1 MFGRRKPFETASRNE
16 SSATGGWKG
25 DPPATES
32 RGPTLVTDKTSPEA
46 DGKLHKTTPEPT
58 KGPDMSTQP
67 SSKPPSSGYVP
78 EIPRRAA
85 VDNLGGSPAR
95 RPAQRTNIES
105 KRLLVGKDISLSGE
119 ITACD
124 VLVVEGTVE
133 ATLEKSQVLEV
144 TDTGTFRGKV
154 QIEEAVI
161 AGLFEG
167 TLTARE
173 KLTIKGTGRIIGTV
187 RFGQLE
193 VELGGVIKGD
203 TGPLDEPV
211 PAVQDGQSSDLR
223 ETMAE

>member
-1 MFGRRKPFETASRNE
+1 MFGRRKPIESASRSE
-16 SSATGGWKG
+16 SSVSGDWKSG
-25 DPPATES
+25 KSVDGK
-32 RGPTLVTDKTSPEA
+32 GPTLVADNAAAGPNSSPDKP
-46 DGKLHKTTPEPT
+46 TPETT
-58 KGPDMSTQP
+58 KGAEMSSQMP
-67 SSKPPSSGYVP
+67 HKPLSGGVVP

-85 VDNLGGSPAR
+85 VDNLAGSPAR
-95 RPAQRTNIES
+95 KPTPRANVEN
-105 KRLLVGKDISLSGE
+105 KRLLVGRDISLAGE

-124 VLVVEGTVE
+124 ILVVEGTVQ
-133 ATLEKSQVLEV
+133 ATLEQSQMLEV
-144 TDTGTFRGKV
+144 TDSGTFRGKV

-173 KLTIKGTGRIIGTV
+173 KLTIKGTGKIIGTV

-203 TGPLDEPV
+203 IGPLDQPIADAEAPK
-211 PAVQDGQSSDLR
+211 ALK

>member
-1 MFGRRKPFETASRNE
+1 MFGRRKPIESPTRNDP
-16 SSATGGWKG
+16 SGSTGWTSDNPTG
-25 DPPATES
+25 DTK
-32 RGPTLVTDKTSPEA
+32 GPTLVSSNAPPVSDGTPDNTSPDNA
-46 DGKLHKTTPEPT
+46 
-58 KGPDMSTQP
+58 KGATMSTQP
-67 SSKPPSSGYVP
+67 SSKPSTGSYVP

-85 VDNLGGSPAR
+85 ADHLPSSQPR
-95 RPAQRTNIES
+95 RPTPRSNIES

-133 ATLEKSQVLEV
+133 ASLEQSQMLEV
-144 TDTGTFRGKV
+144 TDSGTFRGKV

-173 KLTIKGTGRIIGTV
+173 KLTVKGTGRIIGTV

-203 TGPLDEPV
+203 TGPLE
-211 PAVQDGQSSDLR
+211 
-223 ETMAE
+223 ETTAEVKDIKTTGTE

>member
-1 MFGRRKPFETASRNE
+1 MFGRRKPIESASRTE
-16 SSATGGWKG
+16 SSVSGDWKAG
-25 DPPATES
+25 KAADGK
-32 RGPTLVTDKTSPEA
+32 GPTLVADNAAAGSQTSP
-46 DGKLHKTTPEPT
+46 DQPTPETT
-58 KGPDMSTQP
+58 KGPEMSSQIP
-67 SSKPPSSGYVP
+67 SKPLSGGVVP

-85 VDNLGGSPAR
+85 VDNLAGSPAR
-95 RPAQRTNIES
+95 RPTPRANVEN
-105 KRLLVGKDISLSGE
+105 KRLLVGRDISLAGE

-124 VLVVEGTVE
+124 ILVVEGTVQ
-133 ATLEKSQVLEV
+133 ATLEQSQMLEV
-144 TDTGTFRGKV
+144 TDSGTFRGKV

-173 KLTIKGTGRIIGTV
+173 KLTIKGTGKIIGTV

-203 TGPLDEPV
+203 IGPLDQPIQQAEGPKE
-211 PAVQDGQSSDLR
+211 LK

>member
-1 MFGRRKPFETASRNE
+1 MFGRRKPIESASRNE
-16 SSATGGWKG
+16 SSLGGGWK
-25 DPPATES
+25 PNPTAAETK
-32 RGPTLVTDKTSPEA
+32 GPTLVA
-46 DGKLHKTTPEPT
+46 DNAVAGSEPSTGTPTPETT
-58 KGPDMSTQP
+58 KGPDMSTQTT
-67 SSKPPSSGYVP
+67 SKPPSGGIVP

-85 VDNLGGSPAR
+85 VDNLTGAPAR
-95 RPAQRTNIES
+95 RPTPRSNVES
-105 KRLLVGKDISLSGE
+105 KRLLVGRDISLAGE

-133 ATLEKSQVLEV
+133 ATLDNSQMLEV
-144 TDTGTFRGKV
+144 ADSGTFRGKV

-173 KLTIKGTGRIIGTV
+173 KLTVKSTGRIVGTV

-203 TGPLDEPV
+203 TGPIEEPV
-211 PAVQDGQSSDLR
+211 KGAAADAK

>member
-1 MFGRRKPFETASRNE
+1 MFGRRKPIESASRNE
-16 SSATGGWKG
+16 ASLAGGWKAG
-25 DPPATES
+25 PAEAK
-32 RGPTLVTDKTSPEA
+32 GPTLVSDNAAAGLDSSPDKP
-46 DGKLHKTTPEPT
+46 TPETT

-67 SSKPPSSGYVP
+67 TSKPPSGGIVP

-85 VDNLGGSPAR
+85 VDNIAGTPVRKPTPRA
-95 RPAQRTNIES
+95 NVES
-105 KRLLVGKDISLSGE
+105 KRLLVGRDISLAGE

-133 ATLEKSQVLEV
+133 ATLEQSQMLEV
-144 TDTGTFRGKV
+144 TDSGTFRGKV

-167 TLTARE
+167 TLTARD
-173 KLTIKGTGRIIGTV
+173 KLTVKSTGRIIGTV

-203 TGPLDEPV
+203 TGPLDEPIKD
-211 PAVQDGQSSDLR
+211 VQAIG
-223 ETMAE
+223 EPKATVAE

>member
-1 MFGRRKPFETASRNE
+1 MFGRRKPIESASRTE
-16 SSATGGWKG
+16 SSVTGDWKAG
-25 DPPATES
+25 TVAEAK
-32 RGPTLVTDKTSPEA
+32 GPTLVSDNVAAGSEPSLDKP
-46 DGKLHKTTPEPT
+46 TPETT

-67 SSKPPSSGYVP
+67 SSKPQSGGVVP

-85 VDNLGGSPAR
+85 VDNLIGSPAR
-95 RPAQRTNIES
+95 KPTPRANTES
-105 KRLLVGKDISLSGE
+105 KRLLVGRDISLSGE

-124 VLVVEGTVE
+124 ILVVEGTVQ
-133 ATLEKSQVLEV
+133 ATLEQSQMLEV
-144 TDTGTFRGKV
+144 TDSGTFRGKV

-173 KLTIKGTGRIIGTV
+173 KLTIKSTGRIIGTV

-193 VELGGVIKGD
+193 VELGGMIKGD
-203 TGPLDEPV
+203 IGPLDQPIADTRETT
-211 PAVQDGQSSDLR
+211 GSK

>member
-1 MFGRRKPFETASRNE
+1 MFGRRKPFETVSRNE
-16 SSATGGWKG
+16 SS
-25 DPPATES
+25 PADGSKTEQPAADAK
-32 RGPTLVTDKTSPEA
+32 GPTLVTDKFTSE
-46 DGKLHKTTPEPT
+46 TPGNT
-58 KGPDMSTQP
+58 KGPAMSTQSP
-67 SSKPPSSGYVP
+67 SKPPSSGFVP

-85 VDNLGGSPAR
+85 VDNVTGTPAR
-95 RPAQRTNIES
+95 RPTPRANTES

-133 ATLEKSQVLEV
+133 ATLEQSQLLEV

-167 TLTARE
+167 TLTARD
-173 KLTIKGTGRIIGTV
+173 KLTVKSTGRIIGTV

-211 PAVQDGQSSDLR
+211 KEVAKLQ
-223 ETMAE
+223 ETGAE

>member
-1 MFGRRKPFETASRNE
+1 MFGRRKPIESASRTE
-16 SSATGGWKG
+16 SSVSGDWKAG
-25 DPPATES
+25 KAADGK
-32 RGPTLVTDKTSPEA
+32 GPTLVSDSAAGPQSSPDQTSPE
-46 DGKLHKTTPEPT
+46 TT
-58 KGPDMSTQP
+58 KGPDMSSQIP
-67 SSKPPSSGYVP
+67 SKPLSGGVVP

-85 VDNLGGSPAR
+85 VDNLAGGPAR
-95 RPAQRTNIES
+95 KPTPRANVEN
-105 KRLLVGKDISLSGE
+105 KRLLVGRDISLAGE

-124 VLVVEGTVE
+124 ILVVEGTVQ
-133 ATLEKSQVLEV
+133 ATLEQSQMLEV
-144 TDTGTFRGKV
+144 TDSGTFRGKV

-173 KLTIKGTGRIIGTV
+173 KLTIKGTGKIIGTV

-203 TGPLDEPV
+203 IGPLDQPIQQAEAPK
-211 PAVQDGQSSDLR
+211 DLK

>member
-1 MFGRRKPFETASRNE
+1 MFGRRKPFETASRND
-16 SSATGGWKG
+16 SSTPAGWKA
-25 DPPATES
+25 DQPAADS
-32 RGPTLVTDKTSPEA
+32 RGPTLVPAKAATDA
-46 DGKLHKTTPEPT
+46 DGKLPKTTPENV
-58 KGPDMSTQP
+58 KGPDMSTQTSP
-67 SSKPPSSGYVP
+67 KPPSGYVP

-85 VDNLGGSPAR
+85 VDNLAGSPSR
-95 RPAQRTNIES
+95 RPTPRSNIES

-124 VLVVEGTVE
+124 ILVVEGTVQ
-133 ATLEKSQVLEV
+133 ATLEQSQLLEV

-161 AGLFEG
+161 AGTFEG
-167 TLTARE
+167 TLTARD
-173 KLTIKGTGRIIGTV
+173 KLTVKSTGRIIGTV

-203 TGPLDEPV
+203 TGPLDEPIA
-211 PAVQDGQSSDLR
+211 AVQDSQARELK